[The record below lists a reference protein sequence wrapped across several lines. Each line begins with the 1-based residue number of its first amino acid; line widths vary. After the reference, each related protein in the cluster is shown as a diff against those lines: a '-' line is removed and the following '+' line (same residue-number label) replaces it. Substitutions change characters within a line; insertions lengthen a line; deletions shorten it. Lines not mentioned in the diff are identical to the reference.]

1 MNWHLIL
8 QTKIRSSICIN
19 SEVHP
24 EGTEIHRQ
32 IEASSVV
39 YNIDSANNSF
49 ITSTITILNP
59 ISINETMIICNGNT
73 LLLIVKNASK
83 L

>member
-24 EGTEIHRQ
+24 VGTEICRQ

-59 ISINETMIICNGNT
+59 ISINGTMIICNGNT